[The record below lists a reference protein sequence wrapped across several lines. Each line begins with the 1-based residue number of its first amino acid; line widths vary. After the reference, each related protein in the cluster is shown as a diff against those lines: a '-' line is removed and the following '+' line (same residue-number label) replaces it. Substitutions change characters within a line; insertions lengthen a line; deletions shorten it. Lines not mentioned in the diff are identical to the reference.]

1 LEDRVRTS
9 LLRRLTTMGTAMA
22 VVVVGLPASAAVADD
37 LSGERHRTEPR
48 RVGYYTQWSNYSGFF
63 VKNVDTSGQAARLTH
78 INYAFGNVGPDG
90 RCFIRNEPGQGD
102 AWADFQRGYPEAESV
117 DGVADTAE
125 QPLAG
130 NFNQLRKLKAKHR
143 NIKVLISLGGWTWS
157 KYISDAVLTPESRR
171 AFVSSC
177 IDLYIKGNL
186 PALDGRGGPGSA
198 AGVFDGI
205 DLDWEWPGS
214 PGNVGNIVRP
224 EDKENFTKAVA
235 EFRRQL
241 DAYGRQ
247 VRKHYLLT
255 AFLPANPA
263 AIDAGFEPRKIFRDL
278 DFATLQGY
286 DFHGTWE
293 PLTNQQSALRVPAG
307 NPTTPDFSVVST
319 VDAWRSRGAPR
330 SQLVVGVPYYSQ
342 GWTGITS
349 TANNGLF
356 QPATGPAPGL
366 NTYRAV
372 SALIGT
378 DGYRVHRDTRAGHAW
393 IFNGSTFWTLDDP
406 AVIAQKTRYI
416 RDNRLGGAMVWSL
429 DGDTADGALTRALA
443 SGLGC

>member
-1 LEDRVRTS
+1 VRTH
-9 LLRRLTTMGTAMA
+9 LLRRLTTLGTIVA
-22 VVVVGLPASAAVADD
+22 VAVAGLPASGANAHPGDD
-37 LSGERHRTEPR
+37 RHDHEPLK
-48 RVGYYTQWSNYSGFF
+48 VGYYTQWSNYSGYF
-63 VKNVDTSGQAARLTH
+63 VKNIDTSGQARRLTH

-90 RCFIRNEPGQGD
+90 KCFIRNEPGQGD

-117 DGVADTAE
+117 DGAADTAE

-143 NIKVLISLGGWTWS
+143 DLKVLISLGGWTWS
-157 KYISDAVLTPESRR
+157 KYFSDAVLTPESRR

-177 IDLYIKGNL
+177 VDLYIKGNL

-214 PGNVGNIVRP
+214 PGNTGNVIRP
-224 EDKENFTKAVA
+224 EDKQNFTAVVA

-241 DAYGRQ
+241 DQYGRQ
-247 VRKHYLLT
+247 ARRHYLLS
-255 AFLPANPA
+255 AFLPANPT
-263 AIDAGFEPRKIFRDL
+263 AIDAGFEAKKIFRDL
-278 DFATLQGY
+278 DYGTLQGY

-293 PLTNQQSALRVPAG
+293 PLTNQHSALRVPRG
-307 NPTTPDFSVVST
+307 NPTTPDFSVTST
-319 VDAWRSRGAPR
+319 VEAWLHRGAPR
-330 SQLVVGVPYYSQ
+330 QKVVVGVPYYSQ
-342 GWTGITS
+342 GWTGVTG

-356 QPATGPAPGL
+356 QPATGAAPGL

-378 DGYRVHRDTRAGHAW
+378 DGYRVHRDIWTGHAW

-406 AVIAQKTRYI
+406 AVIVQKALWI
-416 RDNRLGGAMVWSL
+416 RGQRLGGGMIWSL
-429 DGDTADGALTRALA
+429 DGDTDDGVLTRSLA
-443 SGLGC
+443 FGLGR

>member
-1 LEDRVRTS
+1 MRTR
-9 LLRRLTTMGTAMA
+9 LLITVGTIVAA
-22 VVVVGLPASAAVADD
+22 TAAGLPVTAAHAGSGGGRHDD
-37 LSGERHRTEPR
+37 EPR
-48 RVGYYTQWSNYSGFF
+48 RVGYYTQWSNYSGYL
-63 VKNVDTSGQAARLTH
+63 VKNIDTSGQARRLTH
-78 INYAFGNVGPDG
+78 INYAFGNVGADG
-90 RCFIRNEPGQGD
+90 KCFIRNEPGQGD

-117 DGVADTAE
+117 DGRADTAE

-143 NIKVLISLGGWTWS
+143 DLKVMISLGGWTWS
-157 KYISDAVLTPESRR
+157 KYFSDAALTPESRR
-171 AFVSSC
+171 AFVASC

-198 AGVFDGI
+198 KGVFDGI

-214 PGNVGNIVRP
+214 PGNVGNIIRP
-224 EDKENFTKAVA
+224 EDKQNFTAVVE

-241 DAYGRQ
+241 DSYGRQ
-247 VRKHYLLT
+247 TRKHYVLS
-255 AFLPANPA
+255 AFLPANPT
-263 AIDAGFEPRKIFRDL
+263 AIDAGFEVRRIFRNL
-278 DFATLQGY
+278 DFGTLQGY

-293 PLTNQQSALRVPAG
+293 PLTNQHSALRVPSG
-307 NPTTPDFSVVST
+307 NPTTPDFSVTST
-319 VDAWRSRGAPR
+319 VDAWLQRGAPR
-330 SQLVVGVPYYSQ
+330 QQLVVGVPYYSQ

-356 QPATGPAPGL
+356 QPATGAAPGL

-378 DGYRVHRDTRAGHAW
+378 DGYRVYRDTAAGHAW

-406 AVIAQKTRYI
+406 ALIAQKARYI
-416 RDNRLGGAMVWSL
+416 RTQRLGGGMIWSL
-429 DGDTADGALTRALA
+429 DGDTDDGALTRSLA
-443 SGLGC
+443 AGLGCRF

>member
-1 LEDRVRTS
+1 VRTR
-9 LLRRLTTMGTAMA
+9 LLRRLTTLGTIVA
-22 VVVVGLPASAAVADD
+22 VALPVSAASAHSGGGGRHDD
-37 LSGERHRTEPR
+37 EPLK
-48 RVGYYTQWSNYSGFF
+48 VGYYTQWSNYSGLF
-63 VKNVDTSGQAARLTH
+63 VKNVDTSGQARRLTH

-102 AWADFQRGYPEAESV
+102 AWADLQRGYPESESV
-117 DGVADTAE
+117 DGKADTAE

-143 NIKVLISLGGWTWS
+143 DLKVLISLGGWTWS
-157 KYISDAVLTPESRR
+157 KYFSDAVLTPESRR

-214 PGNVGNIVRP
+214 PGNVGNIIRP
-224 EDKENFTKAVA
+224 EDKQNFTAVVA
-235 EFRRQL
+235 EFRKQL
-241 DAYGRQ
+241 DQYGKQ
-247 VRKHYLLT
+247 TRKHYLLS

-263 AIDAGFEPRKIFRDL
+263 AIDAGFEVRKIFKDL
-278 DFATLQGY
+278 DYGTLQGY

-293 PLTNQQSALRVPAG
+293 PITNQHSALRVPRG
-307 NPTTPDFSVVST
+307 NPTTPDFSVTST
-319 VDAWRSRGAPR
+319 VDAWLQRGAPR
-330 SQLVVGVPYYSQ
+330 QKVVVGVPYYSQ
-342 GWTGITS
+342 GWTGVTN

-356 QPATGPAPGL
+356 QPATGPAAGL

-378 DGYRVHRDTRAGHAW
+378 DGYRVYRDIWSGHAW

-406 AVIAQKTRYI
+406 AVIAQKALWI
-416 RDNRLGGAMVWSL
+416 RGQRLGGGMIWSL
-429 DGDTADGALTRALA
+429 DGDTDDGVLTRSLA
-443 SGLGC
+443 FGLGR